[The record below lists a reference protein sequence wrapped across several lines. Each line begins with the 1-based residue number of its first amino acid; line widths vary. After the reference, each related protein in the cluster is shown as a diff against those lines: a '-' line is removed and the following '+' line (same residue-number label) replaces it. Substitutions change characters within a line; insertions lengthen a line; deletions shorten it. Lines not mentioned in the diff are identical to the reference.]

1 MDNGNKIAKDLT
13 PAQRHKDVLLFLN
26 EELNNIQTRT
36 SSVNTYDL
44 EKEYAK
50 TKKHKSPFA
59 ALVLIVC
66 AAAVFGAAYLMS
78 VIINKNNEKIEVNLE
93 EFEDLNLRDLL
104 NNVSK
109 VQVNYDNAVK
119 EKILLESQMQSEIQ
133 EAEAEK
139 ENELFVIDSLN
150 LRSQSQINQRKW
162 AVENAYNKKVREIKS
177 SYEQKITTLELEID
191 NYKKELDSYD
201 AAMLESAKEQE
212 QALNSQRKVQEM
224 EIERITKMYEDRIT
238 ELQNTIS
245 NDRNAK
251 GKNVRNA
258 VGEVAG
264 RYKTELN
271 NLDPVLK
278 DSKADSIIDN
288 AKNKNAQVMN
298 ARTFAGDNNISNETV
313 ISNISEYQAI
323 YDDYKY
329 LKKPVSSLPQK
340 NSIPEYVNTMDMLV
354 DQMSQTF
361 LSTLNELNNDNL
373 NLKAEIAKL
382 NENVK
387 NLNQE
392 KEALNQRIASL
403 GTTYKN
409 RLDIYTDCISELILY
424 TPFNAVVVTATDKD
438 NITIYVAP
446 KARYLVTE
454 NGTPVEIVG
463 LENVRGKIYPFG
475 QDYFL
480 FMPELDAEGNP
491 VNFNLSNVKPGAQV
505 KILQK

>member
-1 MDNGNKIAKDLT
+1 MDNDNKIAKDLT

-26 EELNNIQTRT
+26 EELNSIQTRA
-36 SSVNTYDL
+36 SSVNTYNL

-50 TKKHKSPFA
+50 TKKHKSPFV
-59 ALVLIVC
+59 ALVLLVC
-66 AAAVFGAAYLMS
+66 AVAVFGAAYLMS
-78 VIINKNNEKIEVNLE
+78 VVISKNNEKIEVNLE
-93 EFEDLNLRDLL
+93 EFQDLNLRDLL
-104 NNVSK
+104 DNVSK
-109 VQVNYDNAVK
+109 TQVNYDNAVK
-119 EKILLESQMQSEIQ
+119 EKILLESQMQSEIS
-133 EAEAEK
+133 EAEAERD
-139 ENELFVIDSLN
+139 NELFVIDSLN
-150 LRSQSQINQRKW
+150 LRSQSQINQRKRE
-162 AVENAYNKKVREIKS
+162 VERDFNKKVNEIKS
-177 SYEQKITTLELEID
+177 SYEQKINPIELQIA
-191 NYKKELDSYD
+191 NYKQELDSYD
-201 AAMLESAKEQE
+201 SSVLESAKEQE

-224 EIERITKMYEDRIT
+224 EIERITKMYEQRISD
-238 ELQNTIS
+238 LQNTIS
-245 NDRNAK
+245 TDRKSK

-264 RYKTELN
+264 RYKAELN

-278 DSKADSIIDN
+278 DSRADSIIEET
-288 AKNKNAQVMN
+288 KNKNSDLLSTRSFVQEN
-298 ARTFAGDNNISNETV
+298 KISNETV
-313 ISNISEYQAI
+313 ASGVTEYQTL

-340 NSIPEYVNTMDMLV
+340 NSVPEYVNAMDRLV
-354 DQMSQTF
+354 DQMGQTF
-361 LSTLNELNNDNL
+361 VSTLNELNKENL
-373 NLKAEIAKL
+373 NLKAEIEKL
-382 NENVK
+382 NENITK
-387 NLNQE
+387 INQE
-392 KEALNQRIASL
+392 KEALNQRIATL
-403 GTTYKN
+403 GNTYKS
-409 RLDIYTDCISELILY
+409 RLDIYTDCISELVQY

-491 VNFNLSNVKPGAQV
+491 VSFNLSNVKPGAQV